1 MKVSRIRAFSCALIT
16 AVFLGYVSGHQLLGT
31 SRDYENY
38 IIFFDWL
45 KSTPANEIFSYRFEP
60 GFILLAAGL
69 ATLQITST
77 AIYTCIAS
85 ITIFLKY
92 IALQSTRNFW
102 PVFAALTLYYAARYF
117 TLFEMTVLRATI
129 ALSLAFLAFYTRTG
143 HEYRTK
149 DLLLLLAAV
158 SIHYSAIVFI
168 PIYLIRPLNRTTII
182 ALGAASFITIFA
194 TKNIALALLPD
205 YVPVFGTYQELTKA
219 TLLPIPFAVDIV
231 FFCFVLLNWRKN
243 DALMKTCALGMAIGI
258 AFHFSLLEYSLLAG
272 RFREI
277 LSLFYLLFVVRA
289 VGCARSEMKYAT
301 VAYAAVSAALHLYA
315 GYVHD
320 PLLT

>member
-1 MKVSRIRAFSCALIT
+1 MKTSRLRAFSCALLI
-16 AVFLGYVSGHQLLGT
+16 AVALGYVSGHQLLGT

-45 KSTPANEIFSYRFEP
+45 KSIPANEAFSYRFEP
-60 GFILLAAGL
+60 GFILLAAGF
-69 ATLQITST
+69 ATLQISSA
-77 AIYTCIAS
+77 AIYGCIAS

-117 TLFEMTVLRATI
+117 TLFEMTVLRATV
-129 ALSLAFLAFYTRTG
+129 ALSLAFLAFYARTA

-158 SIHYSAIVFI
+158 SMHYSAIVFI
-168 PIYLIRPLNRTTII
+168 PIYLIRPVNRATVI
-182 ALGAASFITIFA
+182 ALGATSFVIILA
-194 TKNIALALLPD
+194 TKNIALAILPD

-219 TLLPIPFAVDIV
+219 TLLPIPFAVDIA
-231 FFCFVLLNWRKN
+231 FFCFILFNWRRN

-258 AFHFSLLEYSLLAG
+258 AFHFSLLEYSLLAS

-277 LSLFYLLFVVRA
+277 LSVFYLLYVVRA
-289 VGCARSEMKYAT
+289 VGYARNEVKYAT
-301 VAYAAVSAALHLYA
+301 IAYAAVSATLHLYA